1 MLWLWSIL
9 RRSAFLY
16 HDDCTVSR
24 QHPKTLN
31 RITQLQLFMI
41 KQALVEV
48 DFRVCCNHKANS
60 STACTLTVKAIRKQF
75 NNIVEINAV
84 KPYGST
90 EDMCVIG
97 TAKIKASM
105 KTQFE
110 KDLKKLKINSTG
122 TRKIKR
128 AIVSLPN
135 K

>member
-1 MLWLWSIL
+1 M
-9 RRSAFLY
+9 
-16 HDDCTVSR
+16 
-24 QHPKTLN
+24 QKPK
-31 RITQLQLFMI
+31 
-41 KQALVEV
+41 LVEV

-60 STACTLTVKAIRKQF
+60 STTCVRTVKAIRKQF